1 MDWSLFDGFARENAV
16 REAQA
21 RKNVAAADLAAS
33 ELRAVRE
40 VWKAYADVKTA
51 LAKHEFALAL
61 LAASENAYAATF
73 ESYQRAGLAT
83 VLDLL
88 AATRDLATARSIA
101 LTSRAELLTASA
113 GLAFAAGD

>member
-1 MDWSLFDGFARENAV
+1 M
-16 REAQA
+16 
-21 RKNVAAADLAAS
+21 
-33 ELRAVRE
+33 RE

-83 VLDLL
+83 VL
-88 AATRDLATARSIA
+88 
-101 LTSRAELLTASA
+101 ELLTASA
-113 GLAFAAGD
+113 GLAFAAGE